1 MKELGSWSEI
11 YRPKTVEETILPE
24 HIKDRFKK
32 YVEDGYIP
40 NLILFGPSGTG
51 KTTIAK
57 AALAEL
63 GCDVY
68 FINGS
73 IKNGIDTLRYEIS
86 NFASSI
92 SFSGG
97 RKYVIIDEADW
108 ISINTQAAFRS
119 FMAEF
124 DENCGFIFTCN
135 YPKRIMPE
143 LHSRF
148 SSIDFNFEADDKMKI
163 ASQYLKRL
171 TYILEQENV
180 EYDKRVLASLIT
192 KHFPDFR
199 KVLIEV
205 QGYSTKGKI
214 DEGIF
219 SKLKIG
225 NVHEVFGMLK
235 DKKFEE
241 MRKWVA
247 ENAYQDAN
255 SLFKEIY
262 NVAEAYVERS
272 SMPQLIILLGEY
284 QYKHAFVA
292 DPEINI
298 AALLTDIMISCSMI

>member
-11 YRPKTVEETILPE
+11 YRPKTIEETILPE
-24 HIKDRFKK
+24 HIKDRFRK
-32 YVEDGYIP
+32 YVKEGYVP

-57 AALAEL
+57 AALDEL

-73 IKNGIDTLRYEIS
+73 LKNGIDTLRYEIS

-92 SFSGG
+92 SFTGG

-119 FMAEF
+119 FMADF

-148 SSIDFNFEADDKMKI
+148 SSIDFNFEADDKAKL

-171 TYILEQENV
+171 AHILDIEGV
-180 EYDKRVLASLIT
+180 EYDKRILASLIT
-192 KHFPDFR
+192 KYFPDFR

-205 QGYSTKGKI
+205 QGYASKGKI

-219 SKLKIG
+219 TRLKIG
-225 NVHEVFGMLK
+225 NVHEVFGYIK
-235 DKKFEE
+235 EKKFEE
-241 MRKWVA
+241 IRKWAA
-247 ENAYQDAN
+247 ENSYQDAN
-255 SLFKEIY
+255 TLFKEIY
-262 NVAEAYVERS
+262 NVSETYVERN
-272 SMPQLIILLGEY
+272 SMPNLIVLLGEY

-292 DPEINI
+292 DPEINVV
-298 AALLTDIMISCSMI
+298 ALLTEIMIGCNMK